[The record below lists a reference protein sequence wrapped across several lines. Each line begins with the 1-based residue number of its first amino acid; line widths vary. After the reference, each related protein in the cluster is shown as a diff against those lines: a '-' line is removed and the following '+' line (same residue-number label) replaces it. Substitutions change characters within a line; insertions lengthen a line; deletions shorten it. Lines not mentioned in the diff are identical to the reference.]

1 MVVLLAPS
9 EQQEYNR
16 VLDRIKKICEKAHK
30 VKVPIMIDAE
40 ESWIQNTID
49 AIAENMM
56 LTYNKDEAI
65 VFNTLQMYR
74 HDRLE
79 YFKKIHLNSKKD
91 SYL

>member
-1 MVVLLAPS
+1 
-9 EQQEYNR
+9 
-16 VLDRIKKICEKAHK
+16 
-30 VKVPIMIDAE
+30 MIDAE

-91 SYL
+91 SYFIGIKFVRGAYMEKENKRAFKKAI